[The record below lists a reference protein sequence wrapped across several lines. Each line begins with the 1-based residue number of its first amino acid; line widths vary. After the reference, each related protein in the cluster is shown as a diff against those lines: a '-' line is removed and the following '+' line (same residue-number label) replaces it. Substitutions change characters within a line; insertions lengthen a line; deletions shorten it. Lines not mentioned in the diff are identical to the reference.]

1 VSSLP
6 RLTKAGLTRRTVLA
20 SGLLALLI
28 GGAFAVLL
36 VATLD
41 QRHAQ
46 KLSGH
51 SRTELVDAEGLLKLV
66 VDLETG
72 VRGFVITREE
82 RFLEP
87 WNYARVAF
95 PRQAQALADF
105 VDDPVQARRVRQM
118 RQDGL
123 SYIRDYSVPV
133 VNAVRRNDPVARS
146 VATTEEGKR
155 RVDVLRAD
163 FDRFVNNERA
173 SVIAR
178 QHDVDVATQ
187 RAVVTAA
194 GGLGLS
200 IILIALSGGYLVR
213 AVVLPVRRAADMA
226 GRLAGGDLAV
236 RMPETGTMEIGR
248 LERAFNT
255 MGSSLEANQS
265 ELRQLAEEQVALRR
279 VATLVARGVPPS
291 EVWGAV
297 VAEVD
302 QLLNADVTGLLRY
315 DPGSTATLLA
325 TRSRSR
331 LESPVGTRYTL
342 EDEGIPATVLRT
354 GRAAHRESADGDPAS
369 RLGVVGTLAIRSEVG
384 APIAVEGRVW
394 GVIIA
399 AWTEQRA
406 SAGSEGRIA
415 EFTEL
420 VATAIANADS
430 RAELT
435 ASRARVV
442 ATGDETR
449 RRIERDLHDG
459 AQQRLVH
466 TIVSLKLARQALA
479 DDGGPYA
486 ELLDEALAH
495 AELANGELRELV
507 HGILPGA
514 IAHGGLRAGVAA
526 LVSRAP
532 IPVSTD
538 VTGERLPPGLEST
551 AYFIIAEA
559 LTNVVKH
566 SGSGSAHISAAVRGD
581 TLHLEVRDDG
591 IGGAELGEGSGLLGL
606 QDRAAAVNGE
616 LRVESP
622 AGGGTVISAALPIP
636 SS

>member
-1 VSSLP
+1 
-6 RLTKAGLTRRTVLA
+6 LA

-36 VATLD
+36 VATID

-46 KLSGH
+46 KLAGH
-51 SRTELVDAEGLLKLV
+51 SRAELVDAEGLLKLV

-72 VRGFVITREE
+72 LRGFVITEQE

-87 WNYARVAF
+87 WKYARIAF
-95 PRQAQALADF
+95 PAQAKALAGF
-105 VDDPVQARRVRQM
+105 VDDPVQAARVRRLQ
-118 RQDGL
+118 QDGL

-133 VNAVRRNDPVARS
+133 VNAVRRHDPSARS

-155 RVDVLRAD
+155 RVDRLRAD
-163 FDRFVNNERA
+163 FDRFASSERA
-173 SVIAR
+173 SVAAR
-178 QHDVDVATQ
+178 QHDVDVATT
-187 RAVVTAA
+187 RAIVTAT

-200 IILIALSGGYLVR
+200 IVLIELFGGYLVR
-213 AVVLPVRRAADMA
+213 SVVLPVRRAADMA
-226 GRLAGGDLAV
+226 GRLAGGDLGV
-236 RMPETGTMEIGR
+236 RMPETGTAEIGR

-255 MGSSLEANQS
+255 MGTSLEANRD
-265 ELRQLAEEQVALRR
+265 ELRQLAEEQAALRR
-279 VATLVARGVPPS
+279 VATLVARGVPPG
-291 EVWGAV
+291 EIWAAV

-315 DPGSTATLLA
+315 EREGTATLVA
-325 TRSRSR
+325 ARSRSG
-331 LESPVGTRYTL
+331 LEPPVGTRYTL
-342 EDEGIPATVLRT
+342 EDEGIATSVLHT
-354 GRAAHRESADGDPAS
+354 GRAAHRDTADGDPDS
-369 RLGVVGTLAIRSEVG
+369 LLGVVGTLGIRSEVG
-384 APIAVEGRVW
+384 APITVEGRVW

-399 AWTEQRA
+399 AWTQADA

-415 EFTEL
+415 QFTEL

-442 ATGDETR
+442 AAGDETR

-466 TIVSLKLARQALA
+466 TIVSLKLARQALG
-479 DDGGPYA
+479 DGGGPHA
-486 ELLDEALAH
+486 ELVDEALAH
-495 AELANGELRELV
+495 AERANGELRELV

-514 IAHGGLRAGVAA
+514 ITHGGLRAGVAL

-532 IPVSTD
+532 LPVSTD
-538 VTGERLPPGLEST
+538 VTAARLPSALEAT

-566 SGSGSAHISAAVRGD
+566 SGSGSAHISAAIRRD

-591 IGGAELGEGSGLLGL
+591 TGGARLGAGSGLLGL

-616 LRVESP
+616 LRIESP
-622 AGGGTVISAALPIP
+622 AGGGTVISAALPVP

>member
-1 VSSLP
+1 LSSVP
-6 RLTKAGLTRRTVLA
+6 RLSRAGLTRRTILA
-20 SGLLALLI
+20 SSLVALLI

-46 KLSGH
+46 KLAGH
-51 SRTELVDAEGLLKLV
+51 SRAELVDAEGLLKLV

-72 VRGFVITREE
+72 LRGFVITEQE

-87 WNYARVAF
+87 WKYARIAF
-95 PRQAQALADF
+95 PEQANALADF
-105 VDDPVQARRVRQM
+105 VDDPVQARRVRRLQ
-118 RQDGL
+118 QDGL

-133 VNAVRRNDPVARS
+133 VNAVRRHDPYARS
-146 VATTEEGKR
+146 VATTEDGKR
-155 RVDVLRAD
+155 RVDALRAD
-163 FDRFVNNERA
+163 FDRFASSERA
-173 SVIAR
+173 SVEAR

-187 RAVVTAA
+187 RAIITAT

-200 IILIALSGGYLVR
+200 IVLIALSGGYLVR
-213 AVVLPVRRAADMA
+213 AVVLPVRRAAGMA
-226 GRLAGGDLAV
+226 GQLARGDLTV
-236 RMPETGTMEIGR
+236 RMPETGTAEIGR

-255 MGSSLEANQS
+255 MGSSLEANRD
-265 ELRQLAEEQVALRR
+265 ELRQLAEEQAALRR

-291 EVWGAV
+291 DVWAAV
-297 VAEVD
+297 VAEVH
-302 QLLNADVTGLLRY
+302 QLLNADVTGLLRFEP
-315 DPGSTATLLA
+315 DGTATLVA
-325 TRSRSR
+325 TRSPYGV
-331 LESPVGTRYTL
+331 ESPVGTQYTL
-342 EDEGIPATVLRT
+342 EDDGIAATVLHT
-354 GRAAHRESADGDPAS
+354 GRAAHRDSADRDPDS
-369 RLGVVGTLAIRSEVG
+369 FLGVVGTLGIRSEVG
-384 APIAVEGRVW
+384 APIAVEGRLW
-394 GVIIA
+394 GVIVA
-399 AWTEQRA
+399 GWTKDEE
-406 SAGSEGRIA
+406 SAGTEGRIA
-415 EFTEL
+415 QFTEL

-466 TIVSLKLARQALA
+466 TIVSLKLARQTLG
-479 DDGGPYA
+479 DGGGPHA

-495 AELANGELRELV
+495 AERANGELRELV

-514 IAHGGLRAGVAA
+514 ITHGGLRAGVVG
-526 LVSRAP
+526 LVARAP
-532 IPVSTD
+532 LPVSTD
-538 VTGERLPPGLEST
+538 VTAERLPPALEAT
-551 AYFIIAEA
+551 AYFILAEA

-566 SGSGSAHISAAVRGD
+566 AGAHHAHISAAVRGD

-591 IGGAELGEGSGLLGL
+591 AGGARVGAGSGLLGL

-616 LRVESP
+616 LCVESP

-636 SS
+636 RA